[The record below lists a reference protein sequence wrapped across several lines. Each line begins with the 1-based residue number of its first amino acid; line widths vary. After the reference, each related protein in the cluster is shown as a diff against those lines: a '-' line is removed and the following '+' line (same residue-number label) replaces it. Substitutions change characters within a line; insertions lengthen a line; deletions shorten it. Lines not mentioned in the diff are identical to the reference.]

1 VRLSA
6 VVVWSDHGN
15 RATLVEALDALG
27 VVVAVADDYPRGRE
41 QVAIMEP
48 DVLITEL
55 RLGAYNGLHLVLRA
69 KIERP
74 ATTAIVLTRTPDP
87 VLQLEATQ
95 LDATLLVIKD
105 TGHGWV
111 APVLA
116 AIAPRLGEG
125 SALVVKPIEGD

>member
-6 VVVWSDHGN
+6 VVVWSDRGN
-15 RATLVEALDALG
+15 RATLVDALDALG

-41 QVAIMEP
+41 QVASVRP
-48 DVLITEL
+48 DLLITEL

-69 KIERP
+69 KLERP

-87 VLQLEATQ
+87 VLHLEATH
-95 LDATLLVIKD
+95 LDATLLVVKD

-111 APVLA
+111 ASVLA
-116 AIAPRLGEG
+116 AIEPLLAEG
-125 SALVVKPIEGD
+125 RALAAKPIDDA